1 MADPGEELHARNMV
15 DVYDAEA
22 ATIVRVNA
30 RGAAVAGPPVQ
41 TKS

>member
-1 MADPGEELHARNMV
+1 MDDPGEKLNARNMV
-15 DVYDAEA
+15 DVDDVEA